1 MSREGL
7 RPSHAVSTTAGR
19 KHGSWTL
26 ETTSKRRRRL
36 AGDSKW
42 PSSSNHGR
50 SGKSSSPLRRTPHGR
65 PAAIGENGKIC
76 KSSAEATGATQ
87 RPFQNLQSRTSEFHF
102 DRNLSLVTEQST
114 KTPSQPL
121 HPRRYQPTSG
131 LKKIDWKQCT
141 QDSPK
146 TGEFVRKPRK
156 VWAWSHDL

>member
-1 MSREGL
+1 MAQGL
-7 RPSHAVSTTAGR
+7 
-19 KHGSWTL
+19 L
-26 ETTSKRRRRL
+26 ETTSKQRRRL

-42 PSSSNHGR
+42 PSSSNHER

-65 PAAIGENGKIC
+65 PAAIGETGKIC

-87 RPFQNLQSRTSEFHF
+87 RPFQNLQSRTSESIF

-121 HPRRYQPTSG
+121 HSRRYLLTSG

-141 QDSPK
+141 
-146 TGEFVRKPRK
+146 
-156 VWAWSHDL
+156 